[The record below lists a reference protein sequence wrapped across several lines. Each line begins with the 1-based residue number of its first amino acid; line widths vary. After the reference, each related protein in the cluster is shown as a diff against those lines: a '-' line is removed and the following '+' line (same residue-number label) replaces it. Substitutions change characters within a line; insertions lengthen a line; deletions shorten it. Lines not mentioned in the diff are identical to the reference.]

1 MIRAK
6 RENMEKDTDKDMN
19 ETSLIFTGDIGFDKY
34 MDGKWEDENL
44 LSPEILHFL
53 HSADHVIANV
63 EGPLLKAAPSGLS
76 SPAGMAQ
83 GTAQLL
89 HTMNPAAV
97 KVLKAMRADIW
108 NICNNHIM
116 DAGEKGLAA
125 TIRQAQEAG
134 ASTIGAGMNIY
145 EAREPK
151 ILREAGGIGLFGV
164 GYQRGCKPAGE
175 EKGGCLNWNDMESIQ
190 HSINLIRSKC
200 RWCIIVAHAG
210 EEFTSLPS
218 PYTRDRYLQY
228 LRMGADIVVAHHP
241 HVPMNYELA
250 GEKAIFYSLGNF
262 IFDTDYQRAQYNTER
277 GVLLKLLLSPEGWSF
292 EPFGIRI
299 DRQNER
305 IVKEA
310 VPDIFENVPEGEY
323 RLLEPLAAKMFIAA
337 TKRQQ
342 IYLHPEEFENA
353 DEAKWKEHFA
363 NPRRSGRVEGEA
375 LDFKIITEIA
385 AEEAKGDWKQSR
397 LEKVKK
403 YILDQM

>member
-108 NICNNHIM
+108 NICNN
-116 DAGEKGLAA
+116 
-125 TIRQAQEAG
+125 
-134 ASTIGAGMNIY
+134 AGMNIY

-277 GVLLKLLLSPEGWSF
+277 GVLLKLRLSPEGWSF
-292 EPFGIRI
+292 EPFGI
-299 DRQNER
+299 
-305 IVKEA
+305 
-310 VPDIFENVPEGEY
+310 
-323 RLLEPLAAKMFIAA
+323 
-337 TKRQQ
+337 
-342 IYLHPEEFENA
+342 
-353 DEAKWKEHFA
+353 
-363 NPRRSGRVEGEA
+363 SGG
-375 LDFKIITEIA
+375 I
-385 AEEAKGDWKQSR
+385 
-397 LEKVKK
+397 
-403 YILDQM
+403 